1 MEFSQIV
8 KSLRLERGWSQQE
21 VADRAGL
28 NKMTISQYENGK
40 RKPSFE
46 VIEALAEIFH
56 VDMNYLL
63 GYTDKIEKPAGD
75 ETDPAALVLE
85 SYIPADDYFIC
96 AGSRWTPQ

>member
-28 NKMTISQYENGK
+28 NKMTISQYESGK

-75 ETDPAALVLE
+75 ETDPAANKFLAVTLAE
-85 SYIPADDYFIC
+85 ISARR
-96 AGSRWTPQ
+96 S

>member
-46 VIEALAEIFH
+46 VIEALPG
-56 VDMNYLL
+56 DP
-63 GYTDKIEKPAGD
+63 EKRGNRR
-75 ETDPAALVLE
+75 
-85 SYIPADDYFIC
+85 
-96 AGSRWTPQ
+96 G

>member
-75 ETDPAALVLE
+75 DSFRKATTAE
-85 SYIPADDYFIC
+85 
-96 AGSRWTPQ
+96 